1 MSAMGHSLRVKNL
14 TNPWC
19 RLQTRT
25 QYVQL
30 RETDLEKKRQ
40 YCKSEAEMVIYPP
53 APADPFYPD
62 QQVMQA
68 FQSAMQL
75 LNQS

>member
-1 MSAMGHSLRVKNL
+1 MESGLWPRNL
-14 TNPWC
+14 TNSHV
-19 RLQTRT
+19 RLQTRA

-30 RETDLEKKRQ
+30 READLEKKKQ
-40 YCKSEAEMVIYPP
+40 YCKSNARFIRQLELTRT
-53 APADPFYPD
+53 YPD

-75 LNQS
+75 LSQS